1 MRVRTRLILAFA
13 YVLLAVIIALEV
25 PLAINL
31 QKRALTELKSRS
43 LAQAQSVAAAIG
55 GEGVP
60 DAQRILNRILEP
72 QAGVRVIVVDA
83 DGTLVGD
90 SSGDA
95 FLGQTYVT
103 ASRPELTQVAR
114 DQAPVTRVRASEDLR
129 QDILATAVPI
139 LDEGYAGAVRI
150 TESMAEVSS
159 AVRRTTFGL
168 VAIGVAALV
177 GGMFVA
183 WLLANSF
190 VRSISKLADGAE
202 RLGRG
207 DLSARVGRVGGG
219 RELDEVGEAF
229 DEMADRVETT
239 MKAERAFVGNASH
252 QLRTPLTGMK
262 LRLETALED
271 AEDPQMR
278 RQLEAADT
286 EVDRLTTIVNDL
298 LATSRAR
305 ESGTVQV
312 TADLSDVVKRA
323 VERWAARAA
332 EARTTLRAE
341 HAGGVVAAGA
351 GDLDQILDNL
361 IDNAISYAPGEIT
374 VATRR
379 AGGTAWI
386 VSVQDQGP
394 GIDADEVEL
403 VTERFYRGR
412 GSTPGG
418 SGLGL
423 AIVRELAER
432 WDGSVAVRSAP
443 GAGTRV
449 EVLLPSA

>member
-25 PLAINL
+25 PLAVNL
-31 QKRALTELKSRS
+31 EKRALAELKSRS
-43 LAQAQSVAAAIG
+43 LTQAQSVAAAIG

-60 DAQRILNRILEP
+60 DAQQILDRILEP
-72 QAGVRVIVVDA
+72 QPGVRVIVVDA
-83 DGTLVGD
+83 DGVLVGD
-90 SSGDA
+90 SSGDR
-95 FLGQTYVT
+95 FLGQTYT
-103 ASRPELTQVAR
+103 TPDRPELVAVQQSR
-114 DQAPVTRVRASEDLR
+114 APVTEIRTSQDLG

-139 LDEGYAGAVRI
+139 LDEGYFGAVRI
-150 TESMAEVSS
+150 TESMAEVSA
-159 AVRRTTFGL
+159 AVRRSTWGL
-168 VAIGVAALV
+168 IAIGAAALL

-190 VRSISKLADGAE
+190 VRGINKLAAGAE

-207 DLSARVGRVGGG
+207 DLSARVGKVGGG

-229 DEMADRVETT
+229 DEMADTVETT

-262 LRLETALED
+262 LRLEGAMAD
-271 AEDPQMR
+271 ATDPAVR
-278 RQLEAADT
+278 AQLEAADR
-286 EVDRLTTIVNDL
+286 EVDRLATIVNDL

-305 ESGTVQV
+305 ESGEPRT
-312 TADLSDVVKRA
+312 TADLADVVERA
-323 VERWAARAA
+323 RQRWQERA
-332 EARTTLRAE
+332 EAANASME
-341 HAGGVVAAGA
+341 IGPSGGVVAAGA

-361 IDNAISYAPGEIT
+361 IDNAISYAPGSLRIS
-374 VATRR
+374 TRR
-379 AGGTAWI
+379 SGVSAWI
-386 VSVQDQGP
+386 LTVEDRGP
-394 GIDADEVEL
+394 GIAPDEVDL

-432 WDGSVAVRSAP
+432 WDGSVAVRSEP
-443 GAGTRV
+443 GTGTRV
-449 EVLLPSA
+449 EVLLPSV